1 MKKYFDSLRA
11 CLLFRDIAPQ
21 ELPKVL
27 ECLNVRVS
35 SFDRGEAVLREG
47 DPADDIGVVL
57 TGRLQIVRT
66 DFFGNRSILTSLG
79 PGELFG
85 ESFACAGTEAV
96 PVTVMAAEAAEVMLI
111 DCFKITHACGNACGF
126 HQQIIYNLLQ
136 IIAAKNLVFHE
147 RIEVT
152 SKRTT
157 REKLLTYLT
166 LQAKRHGSLEFEI
179 PYDRQELAD
188 YLEVERS
195 GLSAEIG
202 KLRRQGI
209 LEAERRK
216 FKICRPLNPW
226 DGNHPPAGPAG
237 NGKAPRRH

>member
-1 MKKYFDSLRA
+1 MLKFQRGGAFMKKYFDILRV
-11 CLLFRDIAPQ
+11 CFLFRDIAPQ
-21 ELPKVL
+21 ELTKVL
-27 ECLNVRVS
+27 ECLNARVS
-35 SFDRGEAVLREG
+35 SFDKGEAILSEG
-47 DPADDIGVVL
+47 DPANDIGVVL

-85 ESFACAGTEAV
+85 ESFACAGIASV

-111 DCFKITHACGNACGF
+111 DCVKITHSCGNACCF

-136 IIAAKNLVFHE
+136 IIAAKNLVFHKK
-147 RIEVT
+147 IEVT

-157 REKLLTYLT
+157 REKLLTYLMI
-166 LQAKRHGSLEFEI
+166 QAKSQGSLEFVI

-209 LEAERRK
+209 IEAERRK
-216 FKICRPLNPW
+216 FKICKSFNT
-226 DGNHPPAGPAG
+226 
-237 NGKAPRRH
+237 